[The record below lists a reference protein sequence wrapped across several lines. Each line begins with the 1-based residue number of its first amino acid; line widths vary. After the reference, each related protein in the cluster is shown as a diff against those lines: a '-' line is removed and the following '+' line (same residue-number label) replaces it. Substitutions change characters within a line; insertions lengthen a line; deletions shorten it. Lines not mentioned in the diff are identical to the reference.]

1 MSSLFSR
8 RTLLRTSSLAAAGL
22 PLLPR
27 LVAAPASAGGEI
39 RLGIASYTFRNF
51 SRTQLIAWLKQLRVT
66 SINAKDI
73 KDHLPADA
81 AGEAAAVA
89 EYKAAG
95 VELHAGGAIYF
106 TKDEEE
112 DARSKFEY
120 ARRAGLPVIV
130 AGDPAPAA
138 LPRLERLAKEFD
150 IRVAIHNHGPE
161 DKLWPSPL
169 DVLKD
174 LQGMDA
180 RMGLCIDVGH
190 SVRAGTDVVAA
201 IHQAGTRVHNVHMKD
216 LTDFTDKESQVAV
229 GAGKMPVREIFKA
242 LKAIGYQGWV
252 DLEYEVHGDDPLPG
266 VTESLAYMRGVLAG
280 MA

>member
-95 VELHAGGAIYF
+95 VELHAGCWRGW
-106 TKDEEE
+106 
-112 DARSKFEY
+112 R
-120 ARRAGLPVIV
+120 
-130 AGDPAPAA
+130 
-138 LPRLERLAKEFD
+138 ER
-150 IRVAIHNHGPE
+150 G
-161 DKLWPSPL
+161 
-169 DVLKD
+169 
-174 LQGMDA
+174 
-180 RMGLCIDVGH
+180 
-190 SVRAGTDVVAA
+190 
-201 IHQAGTRVHNVHMKD
+201 
-216 LTDFTDKESQVAV
+216 
-229 GAGKMPVREIFKA
+229 
-242 LKAIGYQGWV
+242 
-252 DLEYEVHGDDPLPG
+252 
-266 VTESLAYMRGVLAG
+266 
-280 MA
+280 

>member
-81 AGEAAAVA
+81 AGEAAA
-89 EYKAAG
+89 
-95 VELHAGGAIYF
+95 
-106 TKDEEE
+106 
-112 DARSKFEY
+112 
-120 ARRAGLPVIV
+120 
-130 AGDPAPAA
+130 
-138 LPRLERLAKEFD
+138 
-150 IRVAIHNHGPE
+150 GPE

>member
-242 LKAIGYQGWV
+242 LKAIGYQGCV
-252 DLEYEVHGDDPLPG
+252 
-266 VTESLAYMRGVLAG
+266 RGVRADSL
-280 MA
+280 

>member
-1 MSSLFSR
+1 MSSLLSR